1 MQRLAGNLRTID
13 PEASES
19 LRIVSYFDV
28 LISRGVSV
36 DALLRGAAVMANAV
50 AGATVRGRVIRRD
63 PEGRSPQE
71 ETPDGSPRI
80 DGGEWSAWIE
90 RDGAPAP
97 LDDVILERL
106 ALGIAL
112 SESRRRAPGGIDAV
126 IDAATGEAER
136 VAALARLRIEPGTPI
151 RVVATSADA
160 SEALADTIIVP
171 TRRALVRVRLDRE
184 FVTPAAPGLWGLG
197 TVVRA
202 DHAPES
208 LDAALIAL
216 RLADERDRIVDAAE
230 FGSLLLLARAFDPD
244 HPPADVVALA
254 ALDERSQLVLRA
266 LAEAE
271 SMRSAS
277 AALGMHHS
285 SVQARHEALTQALGY
300 DPRTPLGRARYAAA
314 AMLFR
319 LAGSSER

>member
-28 LISRGVSV
+28 LISRGAPI

-50 AGATVRGRVIRRD
+50 AGATVRGRTIRRD
-63 PEGRSPQE
+63 ADGGTPQE
-71 ETPDGSPRI
+71 EIPTTSSRI
-80 DGGEWSAWIE
+80 DGGEWSTWIE
-90 RDGAPAP
+90 RHSAPAP

-112 SESRRRAPGGIDAV
+112 IESRRRLPGGVEAV
-126 IDAATGEAER
+126 IDAGVGEAER
-136 VAALARLRIEPGTPI
+136 VAALARLRIDPGASV
-151 RVVATSADA
+151 RVIA
-160 SEALADTIIVP
+160 SPAGALSGTDDVVILP
-171 TRRALVRVRLDRE
+171 TRRALVQVRLDRE
-184 FVTPAAPGLWGLG
+184 LVPPTASGRWGLG

-202 DHAPES
+202 DRAPES
-208 LDAALIAL
+208 LDTALIAL
-216 RLADERDRIVDAAE
+216 RLTDERDRIVDAAE
-230 FGSLLLLARAFDPD
+230 LGSLLLLARAFDAD

-254 ALDERSQLVLRA
+254 ALDERSRHVLRA
-266 LAEAE
+266 LVEAE

-285 SVQARHEALTQALGY
+285 SVQARHESLTQTLGY
-300 DPRTPLGRARYAAA
+300 DPRTPLGRARYVAAA
-314 AMLFR
+314 LVMK
-319 LAGSSER
+319 LAELAE